1 MNIRTRHRIA
11 SIVVASFLGV
21 LALPVLGSGPFE
33 GAIPTALAAEGD
45 QETLE
50 KLREEIDDLW
60 GYIDDLE
67 ERVVEEEKKSAWD
80 RVHFYGDFRV
90 RYAYEYWK
98 LPAQSNFPTF
108 TEMVNLT
115 NPADAIETIQGII
128 GFLFDN
134 QLPLQSRDPFT
145 LANDQSFQLRFR
157 LKMKAEVTKN
167 IHFAGRLKVLSEY
180 GSGGIVDPIF
190 NGSPNTVFY
199 GFNAANTPSDT
210 VVRMERA
217 YVTWDINKTPL
228 ILTIGRQAATEGPPR
243 HQREDRVRQ
252 GTPPAILID
261 AEVDGV
267 MLGWKMKETFPS
279 LPPTTVRVCYGL
291 GYEAGFGGGGRVQ
304 KSTVNTGMFR
314 WVSVEGMKDMTV
326 LGGCADTQLP
336 FLSDNTLLSL
346 AYFRGMNITDIAAG
360 ITVNFP
366 DPWDSNQQRLT
377 ATDNLGDIDLLGF
390 VLMSENLGVDWFASF
405 GMNMFHPNGKLSKYG
420 FGSLG
425 NNDPRYAQQ
434 LGSAPNENPSED
446 HTGYCIWLGA
456 SIPIR
461 AIRGKLGLEYNYGSK
476 YWFSF
481 TQAADDINNKI
492 ATRGYVIEPYYLLN
506 VHTNVVARFGYQ
518 YYRYNYSLS
527 GWQLGTPT
535 PVGDGGVYFYPTP
548 KEIHNAYVQIE
559 FRF

>member
-1 MNIRTRHRIA
+1 M
-11 SIVVASFLGV
+11 
-21 LALPVLGSGPFE
+21 
-33 GAIPTALAAEGD
+33 
-45 QETLE
+45 
-50 KLREEIDDLW
+50 
-60 GYIDDLE
+60 
-67 ERVVEEEKKSAWD
+67 
-80 RVHFYGDFRV
+80 
-90 RYAYEYWK
+90 
-98 LPAQSNFPTF
+98 
-108 TEMVNLT
+108 
-115 NPADAIETIQGII
+115 
-128 GFLFDN
+128 
-134 QLPLQSRDPFT
+134 
-145 LANDQSFQLRFR
+145 
-157 LKMKAEVTKN
+157 KMKAEVTKN

-210 VVRMERA
+210 VVRLERA

-261 AEVDGV
+261 AEVDGI

-314 WVSVEGMKDMTV
+314 WVAVEGMKDMTV

-336 FLSDNTLLSL
+336 FLSDKTLLSL

-366 DPWDSNQQRLT
+366 DPWDSNQQRVT

-390 VLMSENLGVDWFASF
+390 VLMSQNFGIDWFTSF
-405 GMNMFHPNGKLSKYG
+405 GMNMFHPNGRLSKYG

-434 LGSAPNENPSED
+434 LGSAPGENPSEE
-446 HTGYCIWLGA
+446 HQGYCVWLGV
-456 SIPIR
+456 SIPIQ

-492 ATRGYVIEPYYLLN
+492 ATRGYVIEPYYILN
-506 VHTNVVARFGYQ
+506 VHKNVVARFGYQ

-535 PVGDGGVYFYPTP
+535 PVEDGGVYFYPTP
-548 KEIHNAYVQIE
+548 EEIHNAYVQIE